1 MFNRVL
7 AVALVAGL
15 VAGLAIAVLQHFTTT
30 PLILAGEQFEKPE
43 GEAALGGMA
52 AGLFGAHGVLAHG
65 DVVTHNVVKAH
76 SHGGAAADAGAA
88 HEHGEGWS
96 PADGL
101 ERTAFTALA
110 TIVTAIGF
118 ALMLLAVLLVAG
130 EPIDIR
136 HALAFAAAAFVA
148 TGLAPAL
155 GLAPELP
162 GSAAGP
168 LLARQVWWVS
178 TAVATAVALWLLIRT
193 PAVWAKILGFVLLLA
208 PHVVGAPHPE
218 AYASG
223 APAELAGHF
232 AAASLVVHAA
242 LWAAVAVAVGF
253 FWPRLARRAA

>member
-30 PLILAGEQFEKPE
+30 PLILAGEKFEKPE
-43 GEAALGGMA
+43 GEAALGAMA
-52 AGLFGAHGVLAHG
+52 AGLFGAHVVLAHDVVLAHG
-65 DVVTHNVVKAH
+65 H
-76 SHGGAAADAGAA
+76 ADGTAAGAA
-88 HEHGEGWS
+88 GDHAEGWS

-101 ERTAFTALA
+101 ERTAFTALT

-118 ALMLLAVLLVAG
+118 ALMLLAVLLAAG

-168 LLARQVWWVS
+168 LVARQIWWVS
-178 TAVATAVALWLLIRT
+178 TAVATAAALWLLIRT
-193 PAVWAKILGFVLLLA
+193 DALWAKALGFVLLLA

-253 FWPRLARRAA
+253 FWQRFARRAA

>member
-1 MFNRVL
+1 MLNRVL

-30 PLILAGEQFEKPE
+30 PLILAGEKFEKPE
-43 GEAALGGMA
+43 GTASIGTLA
-52 AGLFGAHGVLAHG
+52 AGRFGAHVLLAARDSVEARTVLAH
-65 DVVTHNVVKAH
+65 THTD
-76 SHGGAAADAGAA
+76 GATAGAA
-88 HEHGEGWS
+88 DEHAEGWG

-101 ERTAFTALA
+101 ERSAFTSLA
-110 TIVTAIGF
+110 TIVTAVGF
-118 ALMLLAVLLVAG
+118 ALMLIAAMLVAG
-130 EPIDIR
+130 ERIDVKR
-136 HALAFAAAAFVA
+136 ALVFAAAAFVA

-168 LLARQVWWVS
+168 LVARQIWWVS

-193 PAVWAKILGFVLLLA
+193 PHVWAKVLGLVLLIA

-242 LWAAVAVAVGF
+242 LWAAVAVAVGY
-253 FWPRLARRAA
+253 FWQRLARRTA

>member
-30 PLILAGEQFEKPE
+30 PLILAGEKFEKPE
-43 GEAALGGMA
+43 GTAALGGMS
-52 AGLFGAHGVLAHG
+52 AGLFGAHMVQTSGVMLA
-65 DVVTHNVVKAH
+65 HNVVKAH
-76 SHGGAAADAGAA
+76 APTGEGGDHA
-88 HEHGEGWS
+88 EGWS

-101 ERTAFTALA
+101 ERSAFTGLT

-118 ALMLLAVLLVAG
+118 ALILMAALLVAG
-130 EPIDIR
+130 ETIDVR
-136 HALAFAAAAFVA
+136 SALAFAAAAFVA

-168 LLARQVWWVS
+168 LVARQIWWVS

-193 PAVWAKILGFVLLLA
+193 PAVWAKIIGILLLIA